1 MLRRTLLVDDGGA
14 VDDRLVDPL
23 DDAPPVT
30 PRGSLPLTVVA
41 WVLAV
46 VAVVPT
52 GLSLVLGPLGMA
64 CGLVAHLK
72 GRRAGFAA
80 AATAAVT
87 TVVGLS
93 LQSFLEPF

>member
-1 MLRRTLLVDDGGA
+1 ME
-14 VDDRLVDPL
+14 DRPVDPL
-23 DDAPPVT
+23 DEAPPVT
-30 PRGSLPLTVVA
+30 PRGSLVLTVAA

-46 VAVVPT
+46 LAVLPT
-52 GLSLVLGPLGMA
+52 GLSFVLGPIGMA

-80 AATAAVT
+80 AVAAAVA

>member
-1 MLRRTLLVDDGGA
+1 MEDLH
-14 VDDRLVDPL
+14 VDPL
-23 DDAPPVT
+23 DEAPDVS
-30 PRGSLPLTVVA
+30 PRGSLALTVLA

-46 VAVVPT
+46 AAVLPT
-52 GLSLVLGPLGMA
+52 GLSFVLGPLGMG

-80 AATAAVT
+80 AAVAAVT

-93 LQSFLEPF
+93 IQSFLDPF